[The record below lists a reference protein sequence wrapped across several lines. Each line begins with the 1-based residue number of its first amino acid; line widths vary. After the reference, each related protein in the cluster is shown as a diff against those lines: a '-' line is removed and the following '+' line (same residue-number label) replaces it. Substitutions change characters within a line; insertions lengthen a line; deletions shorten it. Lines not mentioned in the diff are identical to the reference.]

1 MSLTEAQT
9 KIIKDSAPFLADNG
23 TDFAAKMYKY
33 MFATYPEVIRFFNQS
48 DQTNLAQPKILAHA
62 LVAYA
67 SNIDNLGVLSD
78 FVEQIVVK
86 HVGLQIK
93 PEQYPIVAA
102 SIVHTLK
109 EMLGEAATP
118 EFIEAWTVAY
128 TQLAN
133 ILIDAEKKLYDQQ
146 AAVAGGWE
154 GFRDFVVTK
163 VEAESSNVK
172 SVYFKSADG
181 KPVSTPVP
189 GQYVTLLFT
198 FNGQETMRS
207 YTVSQKVTGD
217 EYRISVR
224 KVEGGAASTYI
235 HTEVKPGTQLKVAPP
250 TGRFTYTDDGKKVLF
265 VAGGIGITPLISI
278 IEETKGKDGNSL
290 IYCDRSPETQAFG
303 KWLEDAGV
311 KTTNVYSEAGEKRH
325 ISKEDFAG
333 VDLSDVNVYLLGPPP
348 FMTAVRGLLS
358 DLGFSGEIKTEFFG
372 PVQV

>member
-1 MSLTEAQT
+1 MLTDAQT

-23 TDFAAKMYKY
+23 TDFAASMYKY

-48 DQTNLAQPKILAHA
+48 DQKSLAQPKILAHA

-86 HVGLQIK
+86 HVGLQIQ

-118 EFIEAWTVAY
+118 EFIDAWTVAY

-133 ILIDAEKKLYDQQ
+133 ILIDAEKKLYAKQ
-146 AAVAGGWE
+146 AALEGGWE
-154 GFRDFVVTK
+154 GFRDFTVTK
-163 VEAESSNVK
+163 VEDESSNVK
-172 SVYFKSADG
+172 SVYFKSVDG
-181 KPVSTPVP
+181 KPVTTPVP

-198 FNGQETMRS
+198 FDGQETMRS
-207 YTVSQKVTGD
+207 YTVSQKVTAD

-224 KVEGGAASTYI
+224 KVEGGLVSSFI
-235 HTEVKPGTQLKVAPP
+235 HSDVKPGTVLKVAPP
-250 TGRFTYTDDGKKVLF
+250 TGRFTYTDDGKKILF

-278 IEETKGKDGNSL
+278 IEETKGKDSTL
-290 IYCDRSPETQAFG
+290 IYCDRTPETQPFG
-303 KWLEDAGV
+303 KWLDDAGV
-311 KTTNVYSEAGEKRH
+311 KTTNIYSAAEQKRH

-333 VDLSDVNVYLLGPPP
+333 VDLGNVNVYLLGPAP
-348 FMTAVRGLLS
+348 FMTSVRSLLS
-358 DLGFSGEIKTEFFG
+358 DLGFTGEIKTEFFG

>member
-1 MSLTEAQT
+1 M
-9 KIIKDSAPFLADNG
+9 
-23 TDFAAKMYKY
+23 
-33 MFATYPEVIRFFNQS
+33 IRFFNLS
-48 DQTNLAQPKILAHA
+48 DQSNLAQPKILAHA

-67 SNIDNLGVLSD
+67 THIDNLGVLSD

-109 EMLGEAATP
+109 LMLGEAATP

-133 ILIDAEKKLYDQQ
+133 LLIDAEKKLYEKQ
-146 AAVAGGWE
+146 AALEGGWE

-163 VEAESSNVK
+163 TADESSNVK

-181 KPVSTPVP
+181 KPVSTPIP

-198 FNGQETMRS
+198 FDGQETMRS

-224 KVEGGAASTYI
+224 KVQGGKVSTYI
-235 HTEVKPGTQLKVAPP
+235 HNDIKEGSTLKVAPP
-250 TGRFTYTDDGKKVLF
+250 TGRFVYKDDGKKVLF

-278 IEETKGKDGNSL
+278 IEETKDKDNKL

-303 KWLEDAGV
+303 KWLETAGV
-311 KTTNVYSEAGEKRH
+311 TTTNVYSESADKRH
-325 ISKEDFAG
+325 INKSDFAG
-333 VDLSDVNVYLLGPPP
+333 VDLANVNVYLLGPPP
-348 FMTAVRGLLS
+348 FMTSVRAILEELE
-358 DLGFSGEIKTEFFG
+358 FKNEIKTEFFG